1 MKHVRAAAGRMARA
15 RTLEFPAARR
25 YTRAM
30 RRALAVLLSIAV
42 ASPAVASTLERVDV
56 VAGSAVAVRLDLSA
70 PVEPLVRTLPA
81 AEGLPPRIYLDLP
94 ATILAADAAPV
105 TAGAGGLVRVRVGQF
120 DPRTTRVVLDL
131 TGPHVYAVHR
141 NEATITVELVG
152 ETPPAPTRPPPTQ
165 SVTPQAPPHPPPPL
179 AATPPT
185 TPPAGRRMLIV
196 VDPGHGGR
204 DPGATGIGGVVEKTV
219 TLDIAR
225 RLAKRLPT
233 RLPVDVE
240 LTRHTDTFIPIDDR
254 IACATDAALF
264 ISLHV
269 NAALDPRLH
278 GIEVFFGG
286 EGPTAAA
293 SGAQRPLRLGRAVTD
308 ALEHRLGDVR
318 TLMRPGDYGV
328 LARNAVPSVLIE
340 VGYLTNAVD
349 VERIRDA
356 AYQDLITEAVVDA
369 VAAFLN
375 DRVPS

>member
-1 MKHVRAAAGRMARA
+1 
-15 RTLEFPAARR
+15 
-25 YTRAM
+25 M
-30 RRALAVLLSIAV
+30 RRALAVLLSIGI
-42 ASPAVASTLERVDV
+42 ASAAVASTLERVDV

-94 ATILAADAAPV
+94 ATVLAADAAPV
-105 TAGAGGLVRVRVGQF
+105 TAGMGGLVRVRVGQF

-131 TGPHVYAVHR
+131 TGPHAYAVRR
-141 NEATITVELVG
+141 NEATITVELD
-152 ETPPAPTRPPPTQ
+152 ETPQAPTRPPPTQ
-165 SVTPQAPPHPPPPL
+165 SVTPQAPPPSPPPL
-179 AATPPT
+179 AATPPAM
-185 TPPAGRRMLIV
+185 PPATRRWLIV

-225 RLAKRLPT
+225 RLAKRLPA

-240 LTRHTDTFIPIDDR
+240 LTRHTDTFIPIDAR
-254 IACATDAALF
+254 IACATDAAMF
-264 ISLHV
+264 ISLHA

-293 SGAQRPLRLGRAVTD
+293 AGAQRPLRLGRAVTD

-340 VGYLTNAVD
+340 VGYLTNAVE

-375 DRVPS
+375 DRVAS